1 MYYKL
6 KQNFRN
12 VRFKIIIQNV
22 LLQFHV
28 FYGNENTKLYNKS
41 LFSELNTFEVNICT
55 CMLKV
60 SFWQLINDKSLDS
73 FVVTID
79 YNQIPLIVLIY
90 YVRGVEVIHFATPN
104 I

>member
-1 MYYKL
+1 
-6 KQNFRN
+6 
-12 VRFKIIIQNV
+12 
-22 LLQFHV
+22 
-28 FYGNENTKLYNKS
+28 
-41 LFSELNTFEVNICT
+41 
-55 CMLKV
+55 MLKV

-90 YVRGVEVIHFATPN
+90 YVRGVEVIYFATPN

>member
-1 MYYKL
+1 MSYYKL
-6 KQNFRN
+6 MFSMEM
-12 VRFKIIIQNV
+12 KIPNCTI
-22 LLQFHV
+22 
-28 FYGNENTKLYNKS
+28 KS

-55 CMLKV
+55 CMLTV